1 MGNQQSGSLQFC
13 SADQLYTCR
22 GAMDSYKTE
31 INARVG
37 YNISKH
43 ILKEPRFQM
52 QRFQN
57 PQQLVASQQQRQ
69 EEVVEMTPISPKSF
83 FETPKQEKVIEKGPI
98 RKKRSTFNVYI
109 SCLDQEEELGIK
121 KSNVKTNFETEMID
135 HFKDDLTVFNGLFG
149 NVIVNMNGLVLYTDI
164 TGVKHCEDFEQD
176 KIGKIFPMG
185 ISYGGLSKSIWFKDG
200 EARDSCF
207 ELMTNLNASSLITDH
222 TDEVKKE
229 QVEDDNDNLVVFEG
243 INSRNVIVHA
253 ENIVLYTDIKGDK
266 HCVHYNKHNIKKC
279 FPNGIQ
285 SGGLTR
291 TIWFNDE
298 MERDLCF
305 MLMQWNVSDEP
316 VEEVEEKSPNRDF
329 EFTGLFGSVLLNA
342 DCKIEYTTLQGDRV
356 ESFYEPNKIKE
367 SFPKG
372 ISYGRLPKTI
382 WFQDEHERK
391 RCIDAM
397 RNM

>member
-1 MGNQQSGSLQFC
+1 MGNQQSGSLQIC
-13 SADQLYTCR
+13 SAEQLYTCR
-22 GAMDSYKTE
+22 GAMDSYKSE

-57 PQQLVASQQQRQ
+57 PQQLVTQQQRQ
-69 EEVVEMTPISPKSF
+69 EEVVEMTPITPKSF
-83 FETPKQEKVIEKGPI
+83 LETSKQEKVVEKDPV

-109 SCLDQEEELGIK
+109 SCLDQEEELGTQK
-121 KSNVKTNFETEMID
+121 NSEKTIEAEIVD

-149 NVIVNMNGLVLYTDI
+149 NVIINKNGLVLYTDI
-164 TGVKHCEDFEQD
+164 KGVKHCEDYDQD

-185 ISYGGLSKSIWFKDG
+185 ISYGGLSKSIWFQDV
-200 EARDSCF
+200 EVRNSCF
-207 ELMTNLNASSLITDH
+207 ELMANLKPSSMVTDNVN
-222 TDEVKKE
+222 EFKE
-229 QVEDDNDNLVVFEG
+229 EQIEDGNDNLVVFEG

-253 ENIVLYTDIKGDK
+253 DNIVLYTDIKGDK
-266 HCVHYNKHNIKKC
+266 HCVHYNKYNIKKC

-285 SGGLTR
+285 SGGLKR

-305 MLMQWNVSDEP
+305 MLMQWNVSEEQ
-316 VEEVEEKSPNRDF
+316 VEEVAEKSSNREF

-356 ESFYEPNKIKE
+356 ESFYEPSKITE

-382 WFQDEHERK
+382 WFQDEQERK

-397 RNM
+397 RNV